1 MNTNKIFA
9 RAFNFFRHWKVR
21 ETRVTLIEKLDTGG
35 VGSLFDIQKEC
46 ERRGLPLSFHVVRHG
61 DYEVSL
67 RNLPGLCAFYQK
79 GILHGHFRSYI
90 FK

>member
-21 ETRVTLIEKLDTGG
+21 ENRVTLIEKLDTGG

-46 ERRGLPLSFHVVRHG
+46 ERRGRPCLFM
-61 DYEVSL
+61 
-67 RNLPGLCAFYQK
+67 
-79 GILHGHFRSYI
+79 
-90 FK
+90 